1 MHQNIYQNKEQV
13 IMAYRMA
20 VNCLKGSL
28 VLIFMLLLQG
38 AMGQD
43 FSQADQF
50 LVKNQKALGNEL
62 VVIVQKDGKPV
73 YKKELGKDFTV
84 QTTAPAQ
91 ELTQWFI
98 AATALLL
105 QDEGKLKLDDPLAK
119 YVPKFE
125 QYMKG
130 YITIRHGL
138 THTHGLDVGK
148 DNVAKIFTKNSFDNL
163 NHEIDVYV
171 TKRDIREN
179 PGEMFEYSRMGISM
193 AAKAMEVATKK
204 TIDRLIVE
212 RLFRPIGMRQSTFT
226 NDNGKIDPFAGAFT
240 SGQDFTNFMQML
252 LNKGTINTKKIL
264 SEDAVKELRKPEF
277 TDARI
282 ISKPDMYKD
291 YDYCLTTWVLE
302 KDAEGNAT
310 ILRQG
315 LSGTQAMIDFS
326 TNTTILILLK
336 DPDGEKK
343 RTLTNEL
350 MKILSGK

>member
-20 VNCLKGSL
+20 INCLKGSL

-119 YVPKFE
+119 YV
-125 QYMKG
+125 
-130 YITIRHGL
+130 
-138 THTHGLDVGK
+138 
-148 DNVAKIFTKNSFDNL
+148 
-163 NHEIDVYV
+163 
-171 TKRDIREN
+171 
-179 PGEMFEYSRMGISM
+179 
-193 AAKAMEVATKK
+193 
-204 TIDRLIVE
+204 
-212 RLFRPIGMRQSTFT
+212 
-226 NDNGKIDPFAGAFT
+226 
-240 SGQDFTNFMQML
+240 
-252 LNKGTINTKKIL
+252 
-264 SEDAVKELRKPEF
+264 
-277 TDARI
+277 
-282 ISKPDMYKD
+282 
-291 YDYCLTTWVLE
+291 
-302 KDAEGNAT
+302 
-310 ILRQG
+310 
-315 LSGTQAMIDFS
+315 
-326 TNTTILILLK
+326 
-336 DPDGEKK
+336 
-343 RTLTNEL
+343 
-350 MKILSGK
+350 